1 MTLGNIYDNFFWKKW
16 LKVKNLKYTLSS
28 LRQLLATTE
37 SPSKMMKIAF
47 YFILKAFL
55 VLKIF
60 KIFSWIFGHVKKR
73 LDQEDDVDF
82 KIHDVTT
89 WLTHNLNTHVD
100 QYFKR

>member
-16 LKVKNLKYTLSS
+16 LKVKNLKYALSS

-60 KIFSWIFGHVKKR
+60 KICLEFLVMSKNGLIRKMMLISKFMTSQLG
-73 LDQEDDVDF
+73 
-82 KIHDVTT
+82 
-89 WLTHNLNTHVD
+89 
-100 QYFKR
+100 